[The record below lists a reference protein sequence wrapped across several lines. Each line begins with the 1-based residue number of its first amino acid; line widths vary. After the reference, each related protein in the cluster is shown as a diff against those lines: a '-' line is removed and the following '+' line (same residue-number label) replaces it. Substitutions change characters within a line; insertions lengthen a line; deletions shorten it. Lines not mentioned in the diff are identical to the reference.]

1 MKNKIFLFIF
11 YLLLS
16 CFNSNGNEFQSEME
30 ANSEGTIKVFTSPD
44 LYQMSLKWAD
54 EFTKLNPKLSVNVA
68 KLEGDDLAS
77 KIPSGKGLVFSTAH
91 SYFKDDNQP
100 EWNMVVGRDI
110 IVPVMNAKNP
120 FLKEIC
126 KDGISISGFND
137 LIRNRDNQN
146 WNKLSGNS
154 GKIPFHFYIL
164 NDLTVI
170 KAVGDFLNSDAS
182 LFDGVRSINA
192 EEIVS
197 VMQNDPGAL
206 VFCKLQQITDQN
218 NQSLIADLQIVPI
231 DKNGNG
237 QIDYMENIYENL
249 QTFSR
254 GVWIGKFP
262 KELSV
267 NVYLSASEKPQ
278 NENEKAFV
286 TWILTDGQQLMAQ
299 NGYSDLYFTEKQT
312 QLASLDEPVGYA
324 SLPIER
330 TNGILGLLLLVLFGI
345 ILISVILDLV
355 FRRINKL
362 KSVLKGQSIKPNSV
376 FDEGSVIVPAGLYF
390 DKTHTWAFRKK
401 NGIVKIGI
409 DDFLQ
414 HVTGEIT
421 RVEMKNIGD
430 TIKKGEILLS
440 IIRKGK
446 LLNIY
451 SPVSGTI
458 KGYNKDLK
466 VNSLLLN
473 SDPYTNGWVYEIEPV
488 NWGLETQYLIL
499 AEQYKIWLKDEFTRL
514 KDFFA
519 TTLKINSPEFETVV
533 LQDGGTLK
541 DHILADLEPEIWEDF
556 QMKFIDPSK

>member
-1 MKNKIFLFIF
+1 MKSKVFLFIF
-11 YLLLS
+11 YLLLG
-16 CFNSNGNEFQSEME
+16 CFNSNGKEFKSEME
-30 ANSEGTIKVFTSPD
+30 VNSEETIKVFTSPD
-44 LYQMSLKWAD
+44 LYQMSLKLAD
-54 EFTKLNPKLSVNVA
+54 EFTKLNPKLSINVT
-68 KLEGDDLAS
+68 KSEGDELAGRILS
-77 KIPSGKGLVFSTAH
+77 DEGLVFSAAQ
-91 SYFKDDNQP
+91 SYLKDKNHP

-126 KDGISISGFND
+126 KDGISVSGFNN
-137 LIRNRDNQN
+137 LIRNRDNQP
-146 WNKLSGNS
+146 WNKLSENS

-164 NDLTVI
+164 NDLTVN
-170 KAVGDFLNSDAS
+170 KAVGDFLNIDSS
-182 LFDGVRSINA
+182 IFEGVKSINA
-192 EEIVS
+192 EEMIS
-197 VMQNDPGAL
+197 VMRNDPGAL

-218 NQSLIADLQIVPI
+218 NQGLIQDLQIVPI

-262 KELSV
+262 KELSI
-267 NVYLSASEKPQ
+267 NIYLSASEKPQ
-278 NENEKAFV
+278 NENERAFL
-286 TWILTDGQQLMAQ
+286 TWILTDGQQLLAQ
-299 NGYSDLYFTEKQT
+299 NGYSDLYYAEKQT
-312 QLASLDEPVGYA
+312 QLASFDEPLGYA

-330 TNGILGLLLLVLFGI
+330 TNGILGLLLLVLLGI
-345 ILISVILDLV
+345 ILISVILDLI

-362 KSVLKGQSIKPNSV
+362 KSALKDSIIKPNSI
-376 FDEGSVIVPAGLYF
+376 FDDGSVTIPAGLYF

-414 HVTGEIT
+414 HITGEIT

-430 TIKKGEILLS
+430 NIKKGEALLS

-466 VNSLLLN
+466 DNSSLLN

-488 NWGLETQYLIL
+488 NWGLEIQYLIM
-499 AEQYKIWLKDEFTRL
+499 AEQYKIWLKDEFKRL

-519 TTLKINSPEFETVV
+519 NTLKINSPEFATVV

-541 DHILADLEPEIWEDF
+541 DYILADLEPEIWEEF
-556 QMKFIDPSK
+556 QRKFIDPSR

>member
-1 MKNKIFLFIF
+1 MKNKVFLFIF

-16 CFNSNGNEFQSEME
+16 CFNSDGNEFQSEME
-30 ANSEGTIKVFTSPD
+30 ANPEGTIKVFTSPD

-54 EFTKLNPKLSVNVA
+54 EFTKLNPKLSINVI
-68 KLEGDDLAS
+68 KSEGDELTG
-77 KIPSGKGLVFSTAH
+77 KILSGEGLVFSSAQFY
-91 SYFKDDNQP
+91 SSENNQP
-100 EWNMVVGRDI
+100 EWNMVIGREVI
-110 IVPVMNAKNP
+110 IPVMNVKNP
-120 FLKEIC
+120 FFNEIC
-126 KDGISISGFND
+126 KDGISVSEFND
-137 LIRNRDNQN
+137 LIKNKDNKN
-146 WNKLSGNS
+146 WNKLSVNS
-154 GKIPFHFYIL
+154 GKIPFHFYISS
-164 NDLTVI
+164 DLTVN
-170 KAVGDFLNSDAS
+170 KAVVDFLKTDFS
-182 LFDGVRSINA
+182 LFDEVKSIDA
-192 EEIVS
+192 EELIS

-206 VFCKLQQITDQN
+206 GFCTLQQITDQN
-218 NQSLIADLQIVPI
+218 NQNLIQDLQIVPI

-267 NVYLSASEKPQ
+267 TIYSLATEKPQ
-278 NENEKAFV
+278 NENEKAFLK
-286 TWILTDGQQLMAQ
+286 WIITDGQPLLTQF
-299 NGYSDLYFTEKQT
+299 GYSDLYYAEKQT
-312 QLASLDEPVGYA
+312 QLAKFDQPVGYA
-324 SLPIER
+324 SIPVDR
-330 TNGILGLLLLVLFGI
+330 TNSILGLLLLALIGI

-362 KSVLKGQSIKPNSV
+362 KSVLKDSAINPIPI
-376 FDEGSVIVPAGLYF
+376 FDERAVTAPAGLYF

-401 NGIVKIGI
+401 NGNVKIGI
-409 DDFLQ
+409 DDFIP

-430 TIKKGEILLS
+430 KIKKGKTLLS

-458 KGYNKDLK
+458 NDYNKDLK
-466 VNSLLLN
+466 SNSSLLN

-488 NWGLETQYLIL
+488 NWGLEIQYLIM
-499 AEQYKIWLKDEFTRL
+499 AEQYKIWLKDEFNRL

-519 TTLKINSPEFETVV
+519 NTLKISSPEFETIV

-541 DHILADLEPEIWEDF
+541 DHILADLEPAIWEDF
-556 QMKFIDPSK
+556 QMKFIDPSR